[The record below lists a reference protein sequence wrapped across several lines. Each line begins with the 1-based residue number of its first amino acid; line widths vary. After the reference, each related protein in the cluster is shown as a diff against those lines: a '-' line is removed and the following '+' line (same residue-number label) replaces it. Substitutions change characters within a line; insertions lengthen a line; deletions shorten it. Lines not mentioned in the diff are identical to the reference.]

1 MDDSGHTEKKEA
13 EETRADGAEERK
25 MEGELEQAERDP
37 FSYNPVDEFGK
48 DGGEKK

>member
-1 MDDSGHTEKKEA
+1 MIPAIPRRKKLKR
-13 EETRADGAEERK
+13 RADGAEERK

>member
-1 MDDSGHTEKKEA
+1 MIPAIPGRKKLKRPA
-13 EETRADGAEERK
+13 RTGAEERK